1 MRNSICQEPL
11 GSKSVLTD
19 WGYLSLRFPIPL
31 FPENLCT
38 DISKIVSS
46 LYFSITFFCTHKY
59 LSLTVYVV
67 QCTDLFGL
75 CESRAKANCSARNY
89 LRPSRNPKKKCP
101 KSGGASGLEKKK
113 CKISLFSGNSS
124 SSTADSNII
133 VLQEKKGQ
141 SCYPTCTGSS
151 SFSVS
156 STDLQ
161 VRDESS

>member
-1 MRNSICQEPL
+1 M
-11 GSKSVLTD
+11 
-19 WGYLSLRFPIPL
+19 
-31 FPENLCT
+31 
-38 DISKIVSS
+38 
-46 LYFSITFFCTHKY
+46 
-59 LSLTVYVV
+59 SLTVYVV

-124 SSTADSNII
+124 STADSNII

-161 VRDESS
+161 VRELLGEFLAIIIRIRSDYSQVSIYSYRL